1 MDGETPSWLEASDA
15 ATPAPASNPTEA
27 PPSAFSIDDT
37 PEPSAKTTSTAPQT
51 DNIAG
56 TILNSMAAKSQAEE
70 AAAAVDESD
79 LPRMILFM
87 RVANL
92 LAAGLL
98 IACSIVELVSIPGIG
113 VWILSIYAIC
123 GGALICCLETQLKFV
138 RRAIAMNFG
147 FLFHSVYRFIFY
159 MLMASVVWFYQG
171 VLGYIT
177 AGLLAGVAVF
187 NTYILCRYPTYRRM
201 RDKIAEEEDKR
212 IEAKISQEVRKQAM
226 SSVMGR

>member
-15 ATPAPASNPTEA
+15 ATPARASNPTEA